1 MYDVYGDV
9 VVLTERS
16 TCQLR
21 DVLSIGY
28 KKIYRRTAYKSQ
40 YRILDLEWASPHV
53 ERPFSSKYIHTE
65 EGNHYYGDL
74 KQVYFSARYATQ
86 RMQLKKYFSQK
97 HFKSLIV
104 VGAGI
109 GPFTVV
115 LSPFFESISQ
125 YETNPLCERYN
136 RINMYYNKCQAEY
149 FNTPYNG
156 EKADVLVSVIPK
168 RSLQFQLSFNFESIC
183 VLYFLTDD
191 SECQAI
197 ANVFRAHYCCNVD
210 HKVVRS
216 YSKGSNIYRYTLSR
230 QSPNK

>member
-16 TCQLR
+16 NCQLR
-21 DVLSIGY
+21 DVLAIGY

-40 YRILDLEWASPHV
+40 YRVLDLEWVSPYV
-53 ERPFSSKYIHTE
+53 EKSFSSKYIHTE
-65 EGNHYYGDL
+65 DGHHYYGDL

-86 RMQLKKYFSQK
+86 RRQLKKYFSQK
-97 HFKSLIV
+97 DLKSLIV

-115 LSPFFESISQ
+115 LSPFFECISQ

-136 RINMYYNKCQAEY
+136 RINMYYNKCPAQY
-149 FNTPYNG
+149 FSIPYKG
-156 EKADVLVSVIPK
+156 EIADALVSVIPK
-168 RSLQFQLSFNFESIC
+168 GSLQFQLSFNFRSIC
-183 VLYFLTDD
+183 VLYFLADD
-191 SECQAI
+191 SECQNVAD
-197 ANVFRAHYCCNVD
+197 VFRTHYGCKVD
-210 HKVVRS
+210 HKVVRA
-216 YSKGSNIYRYTLSR
+216 YSKGCNIYRYTLSR